1 MIDNQADGKW
11 VSADEAVKQYAVSK
25 EHWYVLASRK
35 KFRKQKFN
43 DGVKRYFV
51 PNDYELVPNIR
62 VITTNNSTER
72 QETKEE
78 GLVKQLEEMRE
89 QLRKVETTRL
99 EEQVAI
105 LKEDKQYLREKLDD
119 VHSQLPQVLEKLGRL
134 QADNLSYK
142 SEIDTLTAEKEKFEA
157 WYKAQDK
164 MGDILRQ
171 ELDEYKNVTLS
182 LYKKFIEPNTKE

>member
-78 GLVKQLEEMRE
+78 ELVKQLEEMRE
-89 QLRKVETTRL
+89 RLRKVEITRL

-105 LKEDKQYLREKLDD
+105 LKEDKEYLRDKLDD
-119 VHSQLPQVLEKLGRL
+119 VHSQLPQMLEKLGRL

-142 SEIDTLTAEKEKFEA
+142 SEIDRLTAEKEKFEA

-164 MGDILRQ
+164 MSDILIKER
-171 ELDEYKNVTLS
+171 DEYKDVTLS
-182 LYKKFIEPNTKE
+182 LYKKFIEPKTKE

>member
-1 MIDNQADGKW
+1 MNDNQADGKW
-11 VSADEAVKQYAVSK
+11 VSADEAVIQYAVSK

-51 PNDYELVPNIR
+51 PNSYEMVPNIR
-62 VITTNNSTER
+62 VISTNNSTER

-78 GLVKQLEEMRE
+78 ELVKQLEEMRE

-105 LKEDKQYLREKLDD
+105 LKEDKEYLRDKLDD
-119 VHSQLPQVLEKLGRL
+119 VHSQLPQMLEKLGRL
-134 QADNLSYK
+134 QADNISYK
-142 SEIDTLTAEKEKFEA
+142 SEIDRLTAEKEKFEA

-164 MGDILRQ
+164 MSDILIKER
-171 ELDEYKNVTLS
+171 DEYKDVTLS
-182 LYKKFIEPNTKE
+182 LYKKFIEPEK

>member
-11 VSADEAVKQYAVSK
+11 MSADEAVRQYAVSK

-51 PNDYELVPNIR
+51 PNSYEMVPNIR
-62 VITTNNSTER
+62 VISTNNSTER

-78 GLVKQLEEMRE
+78 ELVKQLEEMRE
-89 QLRKVETTRL
+89 RLRKVEITRL

-105 LKEDKQYLREKLDD
+105 LKEDKEYLRDKLDD
-119 VHSQLPQVLEKLGRL
+119 VHSQLPQMLEKLGRL

-142 SEIDTLTAEKEKFEA
+142 SEIDRLTAEKEKFEA

-164 MGDILRQ
+164 MSDILIKER
-171 ELDEYKNVTLS
+171 DEYKDVTLS
-182 LYKKFIEPNTKE
+182 LYKKFIDTKK

>member
-11 VSADEAVKQYAVSK
+11 MSADEAVRQYAVSK

-51 PNDYELVPNIR
+51 PNNYEMVPNIR
-62 VITTNNSTER
+62 VISTNNSVDE

-78 GLVKQLEEMRE
+78 VLVKQLEEMRE
-89 QLRKVETTRL
+89 LLRKVETTRL

-105 LKEDKQYLREKLDD
+105 LKEDKQYLRDKLDD
-119 VHSQLPQVLEKLGRL
+119 VHAQLPQMLEKLGRL
-134 QADNLSYK
+134 QADNISYK
-142 SEIDTLTAEKEKFEA
+142 SQIDSLTTEKDKYKV
-157 WYKAQDK
+157 WYQAQEK
-164 MGDILRQ
+164 MGDSLRKD
-171 ELDEYKNVTLS
+171 LDEYRNVILS
-182 LYKKFIEPNTKE
+182 FYKKYSSSI

>member
-1 MIDNQADGKW
+1 MNDNQADGKW
-11 VSADEAVKQYAVSK
+11 VSADEAVIQYAVSK

-51 PNDYELVPNIR
+51 PNSYEMVPNIR
-62 VITTNNSTER
+62 VISTNNSTER

-78 GLVKQLEEMRE
+78 ELVKQLEEMRE

-105 LKEDKQYLREKLDD
+105 LKEDKEYLRDKLDD
-119 VHSQLPQVLEKLGRL
+119 VHSQLPQMLEKLGRL
-134 QADNLSYK
+134 QADNISYK
-142 SEIDTLTAEKEKFEA
+142 SEIDRLTAEKEKFEA

-164 MGDILRQ
+164 MSDILIKER
-171 ELDEYKNVTLS
+171 DEYKDVTLS
-182 LYKKFIEPNTKE
+182 LYKKFIDTKK

>member
-11 VSADEAVKQYAVSK
+11 VSADEAVIQYAVSK

-51 PNDYELVPNIR
+51 PNSYEMVPNIR
-62 VITTNNSTER
+62 VISTNNSTER

-78 GLVKQLEEMRE
+78 ELVKQLEEMRE
-89 QLRKVETTRL
+89 RLRKVEITRL

-105 LKEDKQYLREKLDD
+105 LKEDKEYLRDKLDD
-119 VHSQLPQVLEKLGRL
+119 VHSQLPQMLEKLGRL

-142 SEIDTLTAEKEKFEA
+142 SEIDRLTAEKEKFEA

-164 MGDILRQ
+164 MSDILIKER
-171 ELDEYKNVTLS
+171 DEYKDVTLS
-182 LYKKFIEPNTKE
+182 LYKKFIDTKK

>member
-1 MIDNQADGKW
+1 MIDNQVDGKW

-43 DGVKRYFV
+43 DGMKRYFI
-51 PNDYELVPNIR
+51 PNSYEVVPNIR
-62 VITTNNSTER
+62 VISTNNSTEE

-78 GLVKQLEEMRE
+78 FLVKQLEEVKE

-105 LKEDKQYLREKLDD
+105 LKEDKQYLRVKLDD
-119 VHSQLPQVLEKLGRL
+119 VHSQLTQMLVKIGRL
-134 QADNLSYK
+134 QADNITYK
-142 SEIDTLTAEKEKFEA
+142 QKMAALTAEKDKFKTWYEAQEKMA
-157 WYKAQDK
+157 DT
-164 MGDILRQ
+164 LRK
-171 ELDEYKNVTLS
+171 ERDEYQNVILS
-182 LYKKFIEPNTKE
+182 IYKKFLPKIS